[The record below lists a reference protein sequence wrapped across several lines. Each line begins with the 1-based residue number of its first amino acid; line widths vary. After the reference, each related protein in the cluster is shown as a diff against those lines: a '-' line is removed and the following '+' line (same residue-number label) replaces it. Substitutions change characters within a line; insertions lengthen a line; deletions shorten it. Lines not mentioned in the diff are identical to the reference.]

1 MKKLTPKKVNQFEA
15 LRIVNDKMGR
25 LYVDFLNSGACS
37 QLVNFKIYFEIK
49 VGSIEADV
57 YFEKVAKLN

>member
-1 MKKLTPKKVNQFEA
+1 MEKLTPKKVNQFEA

-25 LYVDFLNSGACS
+25 LYADFLTSGACS
-37 QLVNFKIYFEIK
+37 QLVNFKIYFFIK

-57 YFEKVAKLN
+57 YFEEVVKPK